1 MINGNGKSLLFYTWE
16 IPDEGKIGLIRKK
29 NEEKT
34 VLALFYPYETIPI
47 YVEVKEKFVPSR
59 FKETMQKWERSRTE
73 DGHFVLRNVDPSALT
88 FGLKYGISNTLLYA
102 NDYGMSIG
110 TERTKDTIP
119 APVLTNGNY
128 FNNNYQGG
136 RGTRY
141 NVITALD

>member
-16 IPDEGKIGLIRKK
+16 IPDKGKIGLITKK
-29 NEEKT
+29 DDEKT
-34 VLALFYPYETIPI
+34 VLALEYPFQTIPI
-47 YVEVKEKFVPSR
+47 HVQVKEKYVPSR
-59 FKETMQKWERSRTE
+59 FKETMQKWERSGNNS

-119 APVLTNGNY
+119 APDLTDGNY
-128 FNNNYQGG
+128 FNNNY
-136 RGTRY
+136 
-141 NVITALD
+141 